1 MLKYGFNNIDCDN
14 FIKTFL
20 TVVDKHAPIKKK
32 YLKVNHA
39 SFVTTELRKAIM
51 KRSKLR
57 NDFLKDRNDDSQ
69 SAYRKQ
75 RNLCETLLRKATKQY
90 FSNL

>member
-1 MLKYGFNNIDCDN
+1 MLKYDFNNFDHDN

-20 TVVDKHAPIKKK
+20 NVLDKDTPIKKIN
-32 YLKVNHA
+32 LMPNHA
-39 SFVTTELRKAIM
+39 NFVTKQLRKAIM

-57 NDFLKDRNDDSQ
+57 NDFLKDRNDASQ

-75 RNLCETLLRKATKQY
+75 RNLFENLLQKSK
-90 FSNL
+90 